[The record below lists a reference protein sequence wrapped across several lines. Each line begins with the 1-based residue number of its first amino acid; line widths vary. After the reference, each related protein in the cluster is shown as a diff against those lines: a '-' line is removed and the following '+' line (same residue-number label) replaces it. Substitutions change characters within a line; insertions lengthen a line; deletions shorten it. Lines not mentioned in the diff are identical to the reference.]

1 MTKLQQAIK
10 SHMFPPYNMDLRYLS
25 IMEENLTD
33 TTKEYIE
40 RGNLDLRILAVLIRD
55 TLSEAESKERID
67 KLLWD
72 KLHDQDLVIKL
83 MGEIL

>member
-1 MTKLQQAIK
+1 
-10 SHMFPPYNMDLRYLS
+10 MFPPYNMDLRYLS

-72 KLHDQDLVIKL
+72 KLHDQDLVVKL

>member
-1 MTKLQQAIK
+1 
-10 SHMFPPYNMDLRYLS
+10 MDLRYLS

-72 KLHDQDLVIKL
+72 KLHDQDLVVKL

>member
-1 MTKLQQAIK
+1 M
-10 SHMFPPYNMDLRYLS
+10 SPPYNMDLRYLS

-72 KLHDQDLVIKL
+72 KLHDQDLVVKL

>member
-1 MTKLQQAIK
+1 
-10 SHMFPPYNMDLRYLS
+10 MFPPYNMDLRYLS

-55 TLSEAESKERID
+55 TLSEVESKERID

-72 KLHDQDLVIKL
+72 KLHNQDLVIKL